1 MSALERRHQS
11 AVRFI
16 VTEPQGAGAE
26 HDLGSV
32 AVRQES
38 IPNGDRLRGRSIAPA
53 EVGRGTRTRSG
64 LDAVGDRREQ
74 RLLVLDV
81 PVQRT
86 RLDIELGPEASHG
99 QVGEADLVE
108 EAKRGVDNRRA
119 IMTGCGT
126 ARAHEPTIENTV
138 QVHAVQCVTAQP

>member
-1 MSALERRHQS
+1 MPALESRHQS
-11 AVRFI
+11 PVRFI
-16 VTEPQGAGAE
+16 VTQPEGAGAE
-26 HDLGSV
+26 HDLSAV

-38 IPNGDRLRGRSIAPA
+38 IPDGDRLRSRGIAPA

-99 QVGEADLVE
+99 QVGESDLVE
-108 EAKRGVDNRRA
+108 EAQSGVDDRRA
-119 IMTGCGT
+119 IMAGCGASRT
-126 ARAHEPTIENTV
+126 HGPTIVNTV
-138 QVHAVQCVTAQP
+138 QVNAVQCVTAQP